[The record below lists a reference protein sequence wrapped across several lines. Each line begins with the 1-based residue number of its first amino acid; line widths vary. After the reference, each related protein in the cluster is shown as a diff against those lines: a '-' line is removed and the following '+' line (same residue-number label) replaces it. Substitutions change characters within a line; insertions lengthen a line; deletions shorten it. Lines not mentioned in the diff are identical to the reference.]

1 MSIKY
6 GTIGYN
12 VGTVE
17 ISTKLVAG
25 ETVVIGTLDDCL
37 AIKAFAD
44 TGILK
49 VKATVDMGA
58 ADANFDGVVVC
69 NKCPNG
75 IEFSTITYF
84 SAIPT
89 DSTPIIVGGQ
99 MLMDGDDLK
108 CHLVATPIS

>member
-12 VGTVE
+12 VGTVD

-25 ETVVIGTLDDCL
+25 ETVEIGTQDDCD
-37 AIKAFAD
+37 AIVAFAR

-49 VKATVDMGA
+49 VKATIDMGSV
-58 ADANFDGVVVC
+58 DAHFDGVVTV

-75 IEFSTITYF
+75 VEFATITYF
-84 SAIPT
+84 SASPT
-89 DSTPIIVGGQ
+89 GSTPIIVGGQ
-99 MLMDGDDLK
+99 MLMVDGKLK
-108 CHLVATPIS
+108 CHVVATPVS